1 MPLPEDKLLC
11 PQMTVLVNDNIMN
24 GAIQP
29 MIGNFNLPLGEILFD
44 RNDDIN
50 REIEKLKICAESI
63 ENYAAN
69 KQDEIPD
76 Y

>member
-24 GAIQP
+24 GLVQP

-44 RNDDIN
+44 RNDMFSE
-50 REIEKLKICAESI
+50 EIEKLKRTAELI
-63 ENYAAN
+63 EELAKGLA
-69 KQDEIPD
+69 IPD

>member
-1 MPLPEDKLLC
+1 
-11 PQMTVLVNDNIMN
+11 MN